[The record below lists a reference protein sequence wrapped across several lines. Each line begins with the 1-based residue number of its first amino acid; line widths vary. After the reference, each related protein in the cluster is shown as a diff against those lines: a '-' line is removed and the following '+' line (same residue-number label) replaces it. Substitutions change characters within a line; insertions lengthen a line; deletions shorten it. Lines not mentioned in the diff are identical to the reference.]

1 MLGPAGVTGQ
11 SAKLLENNG
20 GHFRF
25 GNIRWEKL
33 EGNTVQFT
41 IESAWR
47 RDYGSAYW
55 KGSGDDGLTVV
66 GDEIHL
72 NGKQWPVFNYGDDS
86 VTAGEYLK
94 LQVMAYSKSENWIYG
109 ESFVT
114 HTYMTPNNKGKPWV
128 ASFTGC
134 CKLSEINNQPQMDAP
149 WLLETSIDL
158 IALTASPRLTAMP
171 VISLPDPPILPTP
184 APQDPTIPKVPVS
197 FYVPGFHPDGHDAT
211 VTTLA
216 SPLTALS
223 GTITDIDP
231 ECDADGK
238 VTLNFHGITEAETAD
253 KGMFYFLKLN
263 ATSVATGLFV
273 QADFLIRVHKN
284 PEHLMPTIAFG
295 HTDLQNLPGPP
306 TLTSPLNVSAWANG
320 YVPSTPAARF
330 WPDAAY
336 QAYVGFP
343 VNFTVVAQDPNVE
356 QRVGFSAFGLPEYA
370 RVTTVQGTNPV
381 QITTFWT
388 PCEGQHGRHVMCY
401 DAVDSFGN
409 TSTAECVNVMVA
421 EDPAPIFGPA
431 TDRDGKYQQKTVD
444 MDQVVHVTM
453 GATKHY
459 TLLAYDQNCLDEVT
473 IRVQGQLPPGA
484 VMSAQT
490 KGSSPVQCTRASATQ
505 AVVRTMEWL
514 APPNYG
520 GNVTEICFSASDIG
534 GGCHAAGRVD
544 VTVKCV
550 TFKVLKCKYSV
561 GGEHQIAEVARLFGT
576 DWLQIWKQNPGIVH
590 PDYILF
596 SGQALDVGRL
606 YTVAASDSLYAIS
619 KRFGTPL
626 ETLYQLNYDL
636 HGQPMVAEGFDL
648 CLIPNSCRGEEA
660 SVYEGVSEL
669 RVYQCHEGN
678 DGSGVG
684 SNDGTVFP
692 SLEACRAAC
701 SLTGGTCSSLSTVV
715 G

>member
-1 MLGPAGVTGQ
+1 MGVHEGTCAGGFSCFERRQRGGNGRGEDGGPVRRADVAAAQAQSAAARGWVYEGALGREGAAASCMQGGVSARRPPGGAASRARARPWRWALALLAAAAMLGPAGVTGQ

-409 TSTAECVNVMVA
+409 TSTAECVNVMVD

-444 MDQVVHVTM
+444 MDQVRPVLRPVC
-453 GATKHY
+453 
-459 TLLAYDQNCLDEVT
+459 TLCAC
-473 IRVQGQLPPGA
+473 
-484 VMSAQT
+484 
-490 KGSSPVQCTRASATQ
+490 
-505 AVVRTMEWL
+505 
-514 APPNYG
+514 
-520 GNVTEICFSASDIG
+520 
-534 GGCHAAGRVD
+534 AAR
-544 VTVKCV
+544 
-550 TFKVLKCKYSV
+550 
-561 GGEHQIAEVARLFGT
+561 
-576 DWLQIWKQNPGIVH
+576 
-590 PDYILF
+590 
-596 SGQALDVGRL
+596 
-606 YTVAASDSLYAIS
+606 
-619 KRFGTPL
+619 PL
-626 ETLYQLNYDL
+626 SMT
-636 HGQPMVAEGFDL
+636 
-648 CLIPNSCRGEEA
+648 
-660 SVYEGVSEL
+660 
-669 RVYQCHEGN
+669 
-678 DGSGVG
+678 
-684 SNDGTVFP
+684 
-692 SLEACRAAC
+692 ACMNA
-701 SLTGGTCSSLSTVV
+701 
-715 G
+715 